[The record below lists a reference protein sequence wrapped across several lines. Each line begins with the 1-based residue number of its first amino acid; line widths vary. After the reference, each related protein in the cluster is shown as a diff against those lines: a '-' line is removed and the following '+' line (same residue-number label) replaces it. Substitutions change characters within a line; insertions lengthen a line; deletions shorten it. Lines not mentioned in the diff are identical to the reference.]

1 MVYRFKGD
9 TQQKEKKENDKV
21 YHKHSECATTMCFY
35 DEKAFQW
42 DQCNAWYQHFS
53 HFSRFDRNKG
63 DIERKVCMD
72 SVELKRVDGHLF
84 RKMTTAQVIHLTNV
98 YH

>member
-1 MVYRFKGD
+1 MIKYTISTVNV
-9 TQQKEKKENDKV
+9 QQL
-21 YHKHSECATTMCFY
+21 CAVIY

>member
-1 MVYRFKGD
+1 MIKYTISRVNV
-9 TQQKEKKENDKV
+9 QQL
-21 YHKHSECATTMCFY
+21 CAVIY

-42 DQCNAWYQHFS
+42 DQCNARYWHFS
-53 HFSRFDRNKG
+53 HFSRVDRNKG
-63 DIERKVCMD
+63 DIERKVCID
-72 SVELKRVDGHLF
+72 SVELKRVDGHLL